1 MTSNRKA
8 LFFDVDSTLYTHRVH
23 DLPASTKDLLIKAKK
38 IKEYF
43 ERILNF
49 YRCKKGNGSLMVHSL
64 FIHGIVKKI

>member
-1 MTSNRKA
+1 MYMGVESECIDEGGIRMSQYNTISGNK
-8 LFFDVDSTLYTHRVH
+8 S
-23 DLPASTKDLLIKAKK
+23 LIKAKK
-38 IKEYF
+38 NKEYF